1 MEKIFSK
8 PVFIV
13 MLKKTKI
20 ICTQGP
26 ATDVP
31 GVIEQLIE
39 NGMNCARFNFSH
51 GNHEEHKKRINAVK
65 AAAKKADK
73 IISLIVDT
81 KGPEMRLGE
90 FKDGEVQLIAGKKFV
105 LTYDDEPGDETHVS
119 VNHKKLYTEVKPGN
133 KLLLSDGL
141 VELQIDEI
149 KGKDIHTTILNSGKM
164 STRKR
169 VAAPGVALGLPAISK
184 QDEKDIIFG
193 IKNDMDFVAASF
205 IQRASDVEE
214 IRKLIADNGGHMEII
229 PKIENLAGVEN
240 IDEIIAVSDGIMVAR
255 GDLGVEIPAE
265 EVPIIQ
271 KEIIK
276 KCNRVGKPV
285 IVATQMLESMT
296 TNPRPTRAEVSDV
309 GNAILDGADA
319 IMLSGETASGKY
331 PVEAVATMSR
341 IAQRIEDALEYK
353 TIFAN
358 KGMNRKYSH
367 TDAIAHATVQ
377 IAYELNASAILT
389 PTKSGY
395 TTRVVSKY
403 RPQASIIAFAP
414 NQQVARHLNLRWGV
428 VAVPG
433 VPVLEE
439 EELTEFAKK
448 NALERGLVKT
458 GDVVVMTAGMKY
470 GTGGT
475 SSIRLHTI

>member
-1 MEKIFSK
+1 
-8 PVFIV
+8 

-26 ATDVP
+26 ATDAP
-31 GVIEQLIE
+31 GVIEKLIE

-51 GNHEEHKKRINAVK
+51 GDHEGHKKRIDAVR
-65 AAAKKADK
+65 AAAQKMNSVVA
-73 IISLIVDT
+73 LMLDT

-90 FKDGEVQLIAGKKFV
+90 FAAGEVQLIAGNKFT
-105 LTYDDEPGDETHVS
+105 LTNEDIPGDETHCAVS
-119 VNHKKLYTEVKPGN
+119 HKNLYAEVVVGE

-141 VELQIDEI
+141 VELRIDAI
-149 KGKDIHTTILNSGKM
+149 DGKDIVTTVLNSGKM

-169 VAAPGVALGLPAISK
+169 VAAPGVALSLPAISE

-193 IKNDMDFVAASF
+193 IENDMDFVAASF

-214 IRKLIADNGGHMEII
+214 IRKLIARHHGHMEII
-229 PKIENLAGVEN
+229 PKIENLAGVQN
-240 IDEIIAVSDGIMVAR
+240 IDEIIEAADGIMVAR

-265 EVPIIQ
+265 DVPVIQ
-271 KEIIK
+271 KEIIR
-276 KCNRVGKPV
+276 KCNDAGKIV

-309 GNAILDGADA
+309 GNAIFDGADV

-331 PVEAVATMSR
+331 PVEAVTTMSK
-341 IAQRIEDALEYK
+341 IAQRVEKALSYKKIFED
-353 TIFAN
+353 
-358 KGMNRKYSH
+358 KGVHRKNSH

-377 IAYELNASAILT
+377 LAYELTASAIIT

-395 TTRVVSKY
+395 TTKIVSKY
-403 RPQASIIAFAP
+403 RPKAIIVAFTP
-414 NQQVARHLNLRWGV
+414 NQVIARHLALRWGV
-428 VAVPG
+428 FVVPET
-433 VPVLEE
+433 PWLNQDEM
-439 EELTEFAKK
+439 FAYVTRV
-448 NALERGLVKT
+448 ALENEFVQK
-458 GDVVVMTAGMKY
+458 GDVTVITSGLKY

-475 SSIRLHTI
+475 SAIQLHTID

>member
-1 MEKIFSK
+1 
-8 PVFIV
+8 

-20 ICTQGP
+20 LCTQGP
-26 ATDVP
+26 ATDAP
-31 GVIEQLIE
+31 GIIDQLIE

-51 GNHEEHKKRINAVK
+51 GTHEEHKKRINAVK

-73 IISLIVDT
+73 IISLILDT

-90 FKDGEVQLIAGKKFV
+90 FKDGEVQLTAGKKFV
-105 LTYDDEPGDETHVS
+105 LTDDDTPGDETHVS
-119 VNHKKLYTEVKPGN
+119 VSHKKLYTEVKPGN

-141 VELQIDEI
+141 VELMIDEI

-205 IQRASDVEE
+205 IQRAADVEAL
-214 IRKLIADNGGHMEII
+214 RDLIVSNGGHMEII
-229 PKIENLAGVEN
+229 SKIENLEGVKN
-240 IDEIIAVSDGIMVAR
+240 IDEIIAASDGIMVAR

-265 EVPIIQ
+265 DVPIIQ
-271 KEIIK
+271 KNIIK
-276 KCNRVGKPV
+276 KCNAVGKIV
-285 IVATQMLESMT
+285 VVATQMLESMT
-296 TNPRPTRAEVSDV
+296 INPRPTRAEVSDV
-309 GNAILDGADA
+309 GNAILDGADV

-331 PVEAVATMSR
+331 PVEAAAMMKQ
-341 IAQRIEDALEYK
+341 IALRIEESLEYK
-353 TIFAN
+353 EIFLQ
-358 KGMNRKYSH
+358 KGMHRKYSQ

-377 IAYELNASAILT
+377 LGYELSAAAIIT

-395 TTRVVSKY
+395 TTKVVSKY
-403 RPQASIIAFAP
+403 KPKAPVIAFT
-414 NQQVARHLNLRWGV
+414 QTSQVARHLNLRWGV
-428 VAVPG
+428 YPIPG
-433 VPVLEE
+433 TPWLDI
-439 EELTEFAKK
+439 LQMIDYSSTS
-448 NALERGLVKT
+448 ALEKGYVKKGDLVIL
-458 GDVVVMTAGMKY
+458 TAGMKY
-470 GTGGT
+470 GEGGT